1 VQHRL
6 PIKIFVINNGFLGMV
21 RQWQELFWRHRYSQV
36 ELSNPDFV
44 KLAEAYGAKARRVSA
59 SGDVDAAVKEALSY
73 SEGPI
78 LVEFVV
84 EREENVYPMIPANQ
98 TVAEMLDT
106 PLDVNDTSGRVVT
119 LQKGTITTR
128 RKERHVPVR
137 QHE

>member
-1 VQHRL
+1 
-6 PIKIFVINNGFLGMV
+6 MV